1 MCEDNLL
8 MIQLQDVNKSYNN
21 LCVLKNINLDIK
33 SGEIFGVIGL
43 SGAGKSTLLRL
54 LNSLET
60 VSSGNIFIDNQDIT
74 KLKGIELRKKRQN
87 IGMIFQNFNLL
98 SMRNVEQNIA
108 FPLEIQGIKKE
119 DIKTRVAELI
129 NLVNLQGKEKQYP
142 SQLSG
147 GQKQRVGI
155 ARALASNP
163 SVLLCDEATSALDP
177 SNTSAILKLIKDI
190 QKKTNL
196 TVVLITHEMDV
207 IKEICHRV
215 AVLHKGEVVE
225 MGEVD
230 YVFSHPSQEITK
242 ELVIK
247 GYEREE
253 DNNVVELSK
262 TYKSGKFIKLYYG
275 EKSIKDALIS
285 ELALKFNLKMSII
298 EAYVETLDG
307 QKDGTITAY
316 IDPNNKL
323 TSNIIDFIQSKN
335 IKIEIIDN

>member
-1 MCEDNLL
+1 
-8 MIQLQDVNKSYNN
+8 MIQLHDVNKSYNGTQ
-21 LCVLKNINLDIK
+21 VLKNINLSINA
-33 SGEIFGVIGL
+33 GEIFGIIGL

-54 LNSLET
+54 LNALENT
-60 VSSGNIFIDNQDIT
+60 SSGNILINNQDIT
-74 KLKGIELRKKRQN
+74 KLSAKELRLKRQK

-98 SMRNVEQNIA
+98 SSRNVEENIA
-108 FPLEIQGIKKE
+108 FPLEIQGIGKA

-129 NLVNLQGKEKQYP
+129 NLVNLGGKEKQYP

-155 ARALASNP
+155 ARALASHPNI
-163 SVLLCDEATSALDP
+163 LLCDEATSALDP
-177 SNTSAILKLIKDI
+177 ANTSSILKLIKEI
-190 QKKTNL
+190 QAKTNL

-207 IKEICHRV
+207 IKEVCHRV
-215 AVLHKGEVVE
+215 AILDKGEIVE
-225 MGEVD
+225 MGDVD
-230 YVFSHPSQEITK
+230 YVFAHPREQITK

-253 DNNVVELSK
+253 DDNIVELSN
-262 TYKSGKFIKLYYG
+262 TYKNGKFVKLYYG
-275 EKSIKDALIS
+275 KKSIKDALIS

-307 QKDGTITAY
+307 QADGVITAY
-316 IDPNNKL
+316 IDQENKL
-323 TSNIIDFIQSKN
+323 STEILEFIKSKN